1 MQCKAVHEQG
11 FPSLLIFFSEVL
23 FELMKK
29 KTLLRQLSRTNSN
42 TSISLGYFLYFFPP
56 FFSRESHNSLVVAKW
71 HDKYK

>member
-29 KTLLRQLSRTNSN
+29 KNTTTLSRTNSN